1 MIAPGADQHCW
12 FYDDDAFQ
20 ETARPG
26 FRRRVITGD
35 QLQLCF
41 WRIKGGATGSFMHK
55 HDEHEQLGIIVRG
68 KLDFRIGK
76 EDSDRVVV
84 GENEVYIAP
93 AGVLHG
99 DSVFIG
105 DDEYDECWILDIF
118 NPPRDDLRE
127 DR

>member
-1 MIAPGADQHCW
+1 
-12 FYDDDAFQ
+12 
-20 ETARPG
+20 
-26 FRRRVITGD
+26 
-35 QLQLCF
+35 
-41 WRIKGGATGSFMHK
+41 MHK

-68 KLDFRIGK
+68 KLDFRIGE

-99 DSVFIG
+99 DSIFIG

>member
-1 MIAPGADQHCW
+1 MIAP
-12 FYDDDAFQ
+12 
-20 ETARPG
+20 RPG

-68 KLDFRIGK
+68 KLDFRIGE

-118 NPPRDDLRE
+118 TPPRDDLRE
-127 DR
+127 NR

>member
-1 MIAPGADQHCW
+1 MIAPGADQYCW

-41 WRIKGGATGSFMHK
+41 WRIEGGATGSFMHK
-55 HDEHEQLGIIVRG
+55 HDEHEQHGIIVRG
-68 KLDFRIGK
+68 KLDFRIGE

-118 NPPRDDLRE
+118 TPPRDDLRE

>member
-1 MIAPGADQHCW
+1 MIAPGTGQYCW
-12 FYDDDAFQ
+12 FYDDGAFQ

-26 FRRRVITGD
+26 FRRRVISGD

-55 HDEHEQLGIIVRG
+55 HDDHEQLGIIVRG
-68 KLDFRIGK
+68 KLDFRIGT

-99 DSVFIG
+99 DSIFIG

-127 DR
+127 G